1 MGSQGVKQSSRNA
14 VISSLEKVRGVNAS
28 NEVKDADLESKIDLE
43 ELIFVG
49 GELDVL
55 EDLKSHTYR

>member
-1 MGSQGVKQSSRNA
+1 M
-14 VISSLEKVRGVNAS
+14 NAS